1 MILRCENPH
10 LLQELKDSIQQE
22 ITSVARWAALC
33 IEKYFQKVWG
43 LLRSWRSTF
52 RLFYETSWTATGRW
66 PMNSWSVWASCVCV
80 CVYGSSHDTCLAQ
93 GCDLWDHLYYRWRI
107 DVEERSLIVLN
118 NKFYILERSGKPWQ
132 ESSWDKCH
140 GCGFI
145 VVWQCKAGASAQNQS
160 CLINWYE
167 QFSCVGPVES
177 LCSWLCF
184 PLFMKYKNA
193 LSSSLSVLV
202 LGVCPWLFPQFS
214 L

>member
-1 MILRCENPH
+1 MKIHICCKNWKTVFNRKLPVLQDELLCVLRNIFRRCEAYLEAGGQH
-10 LLQELKDSIQQE
+10 FDSSMKQVELQRED
-22 ITSVARWAALC
+22 
-33 IEKYFQKVWG
+33 G
-43 LLRSWRSTF
+43 LWIP
-52 RLFYETSWTATGRW
+52 GQCGH
-66 PMNSWSVWASCVCV
+66 PVCV